1 MERFQTIRREIAFLG
16 FIPDHHDYSHYPFT
30 KQHLRTHLIC
40 SLDFISVC
48 MFAVHIADSSKEYMD
63 SLYIMTAT
71 IAISVSYT
79 TVTFKMA
86 KLFAIF
92 EVFERTIAER
102 K

>member
-1 MERFQTIRREIAFLG
+1 
-16 FIPDHHDYSHYPFT
+16 
-30 KQHLRTHLIC
+30 
-40 SLDFISVC
+40 
-48 MFAVHIADSSKEYMD
+48 MFAVHIADSPKEYMD

-71 IAISVSYT
+71 IAISISYT